1 MIYCEIFTETQQ
13 AESEV
18 VLIKFKKVRW
28 CNFLSTGNTPTE
40 IQLDRSHTTQ
50 IVGEN
55 GAGKST
61 ILDAI
66 SFALFGKPFRNVK
79 KDQLVNS
86 INNGKTVVE
95 LEFEI
100 GDKSYQIRRGI
111 KPALFEIYQNGE
123 LIDQNAAVRE
133 YQEYLETNII
143 KMNQKSFS
151 QIVVIGS
158 ASYVPFMQ
166 LSAAHRRE
174 VIEDLLDLQ
183 VFSTMNALLKER
195 ISENKLDI
203 QSTDYAITMAQQYI
217 KLVNE
222 GNDKIK
228 QMDED
233 TIKSLVAKIEVEKQ
247 KATEKADRVKWTVAQ
262 IAEIKAS
269 HSERERIEAA
279 AQSAGKYRQ
288 KQERIASEL
297 QKEIQFLEK
306 NNDCPTCKQHITDEF
321 KKKTLEEK
329 ESLIQDAIL
338 EIEKCDHVFD
348 RIEDDLNKFI
358 EDDNRI
364 AALEADIHNTTFE
377 IKTHAKVA
385 KGYDDE
391 IQRIR
396 NRPSVDP
403 IGEMQAEAKE
413 KELAELLVRKE
424 SLLRDKDTLE
434 TAALLLKDGG
444 IKAKIIKQYVPIM
457 NKLINKYLAAMDFF
471 VQFELDENFNETIK
485 SRFRDEFSYAS
496 FSEGEKTRIDL
507 ALLFTWRTIARMR
520 NSTTTNL
527 LILDE
532 IFDGALDSGGTDEFL
547 KIINT
552 IDGDNNTFVI
562 SHKTDQMYDKFHSII
577 KFEKYKSF
585 SRIAP

>member
-1 MIYCEIFTETQQ
+1 MI
-13 AESEV
+13 A
-18 VLIKFKKVRW
+18 FKKVRW
-28 CNFLSTGNTPTE
+28 KNFLSTGDCFTE
-40 IQLDRSHTTQ
+40 VQLNRSHTTL

-66 SFALFGKPFRNVK
+66 SFALFGKPFRSVK

-95 LEFEI
+95 LEFAI
-100 GDKSYQIRRGI
+100 GSKEYMIKRGI
-111 KPALFEIYQNGE
+111 KPAVFEIYQDGV
-123 LIDQNAAVRE
+123 LVDQNAAVRE
-133 YQEYLETNII
+133 YQEYLEDNIL
-143 KMNQKSFS
+143 KMNQKSFA

-166 LSAAHRRE
+166 LTAAHRRE

-183 VFSTMNALLKER
+183 VFSTMNTLLKER
-195 ISENKLDI
+195 ITQNKQDI
-203 QSTDYAITMAQQYI
+203 QSTDHSIMLAQQYI
-217 KLVNE
+217 KIVNDNLE
-222 GNDKIK
+222 AMKRFDGESVAKLQQKIDEETEKAKNKMARVSEFKEIIAKIK
-228 QMDED
+228 ESHKDR
-233 TIKSLVAKIEVEKQ
+233 AKIEGAAKS
-247 KATEKADRVKWTVAQ
+247 A
-262 IAEIKAS
+262 
-269 HSERERIEAA
+269 REHQNKHA
-279 AQSAGKYRQ
+279 K
-288 KQERIASEL
+288 IASDL
-297 QKEIQFLEK
+297 MKEVEFLEK
-306 NNDCPTCKQHITDEF
+306 HVDCPTCKQNITEEF
-321 KKKTLEEK
+321 RAKTIQEK
-329 ESLIQDAIL
+329 ELVIQNSIA

-348 RIEDDLNKFI
+348 KIEDNLNQFV
-358 EDDNRI
+358 EDDNQI
-364 AALEADIHNTTFE
+364 AAMEAEIHNVTFE
-377 IKTHAKVA
+377 AKTHAKLVQS
-385 KGYDDE
+385 YMTE
-391 IQRIR
+391 IESIK
-396 NRPSVDP
+396 NRTSVDP
-403 IGEMQAEAKE
+403 VGELQAKSEQKKLDGLTE
-413 KELAELLVRKE
+413 TKKQLLK
-424 SLLRDKDTLE
+424 DKDTLE
-434 TAALLLKDGG
+434 TASLLLKDGG

-457 NKLINKYLAAMDFF
+457 NKLINKYLASMDFF
-471 VQFELDENFNETIK
+471 VQFELDENFSETIK

-507 ALLFTWRTIARMR
+507 ALLFTWRAIARMR